1 MRKFILTLLVL
12 ASLAGLA
19 QNRRRLDS
27 LLQVEKTSGKDS
39 LAIKNLLRIAISY
52 KKLKNIDSSVIYT
65 YKAVRLANEL
75 NLVRFYFQAH
85 FDKCMMVK
93 ALGNFRQLDD
103 SLQQINRDP
112 RLAEDPRWQL
122 TFYQEL
128 GVNYRR
134 LSNFDK
140 SVYYM
145 LEAIK
150 AAKATKHKRG
160 LYNAYNSLANTYSQ
174 AGLVKRTKVDLE
186 RALENYREASKHVE
200 PNDSNVLASLLNN
213 QGVTYFHIGE
223 ITKDTAAT
231 NKCIY
236 FYLRSLDYKIP
247 LHDSEGIAS
256 AYDNL
261 GSGYHSLYLMTKKLT
276 YLDETEKYYKKALQL
291 GERLKST
298 SLYTSYQNYA
308 GCLNSRAQLSRDKKT
323 FLEAIALHM
332 KALRLSTEN
341 GDKYSQLISLEGLAK
356 TNVEIKM
363 NDSAVKYFQLYNT
376 LHDTILNAE
385 NRQIAEDL
393 AIKYESD
400 LKDSENKNLKEQAE
414 LREEV
419 ISKKSATINIMII
432 GSVILLGLIVLVF
445 ISRQMINQQ
454 RKESEQQ
461 KKIIEQKN
469 KEITDSINYAKRLQN
484 AILTTDKTMRSVF
497 SDSFVLYKPKD
508 IVSGDFYWMF
518 HVEDKKVN
526 KDLFILTAADCTG
539 HGVPGAFMSM
549 LNSTLLNQTAYNP
562 NINTPA
568 DALNFLNRELPKNLR
583 SSNENENIND
593 GMDIA
598 FCLIDINNNTMKFA
612 GANNPCWVI
621 RNNELIELKPLK
633 QAITAATGYD
643 KKDFVDQEIKLQ
655 KGDLVYLFTDGYA
668 DQFGGPKGKK
678 FKYRTLSELL
688 LNIYQKPCAE
698 QGAILEDT
706 FNKWKGAL
714 EQVDD
719 VLIVGVKI

>member
-12 ASLAGLA
+12 ASLAGAA

-27 LLQVEKTSGKDS
+27 LLRLEKNFGKDT
-39 LAIKNLLRIAISY
+39 LVIKNFLRMAIGL
-52 KKLKNIDSSVIYT
+52 KKMKKIDSSVIYS
-65 YKAVRLANEL
+65 YKAIRLANEL
-75 NLVRFYFQAH
+75 KQIHFYFQAQ

-93 ALGNFRQLDD
+93 ALGNFKQLDD
-103 SLQQINRDP
+103 SLQQINQDP
-112 RLAEDPRWQL
+112 RLEEDPRWQL

-145 LEAIK
+145 LEATK
-150 AAKATKHKRG
+150 VAKITGYKRG

-200 PNDSNVLASLLNN
+200 PNDSNVIASLLNN

-261 GSGYHSLYLMTKKLT
+261 GSAYHSIYIETSKLSF
-276 YLDETEKYYKKALQL
+276 LEEAERYYKKALQL
-291 GERLKST
+291 SEQIRST
-298 SLYTSYQNYA
+298 NIYTAYQNYA
-308 GCLNSRAQLSRDKKT
+308 GCLSSLAKLNKDKRI
-323 FLEAIALHM
+323 FLEAISLYK
-332 KALRLSTEN
+332 KALGLSLEN

-356 TNVEIKM
+356 ANVEIRVS
-363 NDSAVKYFQLYNT
+363 DSAVKYFQLYNT
-376 LHDTILNAE
+376 LRDTILNAE

-454 RKESEQQ
+454 RKESDQQ

-484 AILTTDKTMRSVF
+484 AILTTDRTMRSVF
-497 SDSFVLYKPKD
+497 ADSFVLYKPKD

-518 HVEDKKVN
+518 HAEDKKVN

-549 LNSTLLNQTAYNP
+549 LNSTLLNQTPYNP
-562 NINTPA
+562 AINTPA

-598 FCLIDINNNTMKFA
+598 FCLIDMNKKTMKYA

-643 KKDFVDQEIKLQ
+643 KKDFVDQEIQLQ
-655 KGDLVYLFTDGYA
+655 KDDRVYLFTDGYA

-678 FKYRTLSELL
+678 FKYKTLGELL
-688 LNIYQKPCAE
+688 VNIHQKPCIE
-698 QGAILEDT
+698 QRAILEDN
-706 FNKWKGAL
+706 FNKWKGEL

-719 VLIVGVKI
+719 VLIVGIKI